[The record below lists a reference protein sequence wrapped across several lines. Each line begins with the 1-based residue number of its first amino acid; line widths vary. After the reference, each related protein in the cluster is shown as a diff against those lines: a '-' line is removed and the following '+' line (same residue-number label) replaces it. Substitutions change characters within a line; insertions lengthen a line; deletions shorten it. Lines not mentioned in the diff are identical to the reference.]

1 MNLAELRARLEAIEA
16 ERRAIH
22 EAAGSASLTDDQ
34 QTAWDGLDTE
44 ENSVR
49 EQVAAA
55 EEVEARAARVA
66 ESRARWGSVQVS
78 SRQDPFAALNGPA
91 TTRQQLV
98 GAIVQANEG
107 RDIDGDN
114 QRHFERLLNRHSR
127 QTGGREWALELLGRS
142 RPEYES
148 GFSKLMMGR
157 AELLTPEERTAMSS
171 GSNTNGG
178 YLLPTHLDPT
188 LILTNSGSSNIIR
201 GLARVV
207 TLTNGET
214 TWHGVTT
221 AGVTASWD
229 GELAEVS
236 DDSPTLGSV
245 SIATNVAQAFV
256 QGSIA
261 AFQDIANSL
270 TSDVMMLFA
279 DARDRLEGAAHATGL
294 GSSNQPKGIF
304 TACNAST
311 GVQVTST
318 TGATIGEVDI
328 HALYRAVPVRWR
340 KNAAW
345 LTNPLYSLA
354 VKRLGTAWSSSYSG
368 DLTQAVADK
377 WLNKP
382 VYESD
387 DAPTTQTTTALDNEI
402 IFGDLQSAYTIVDKP
417 GGMSVE
423 YVPHAVQHERQ
434 PARRPARLF
443 RVLADGCGCGQPG
456 RAPAAG
462 RQDQRLAQ
470 ERKPLGLAATSCPR
484 GLPRQPGLESNQ
496 LTEVLYG
503 LTVSMAGRPS
513 ARSSKPSCKPECLR
527 KCAGLVAGPDY
538 QERKDHDEDSA
549 RSACQHG
556 RPVRG
561 VRARAGRAR
570 GAQPGP
576 AVRRE

>member
-1 MNLAELRARLEAIEA
+1 
-16 ERRAIH
+16 
-22 EAAGSASLTDDQ
+22 
-34 QTAWDGLDTE
+34 
-44 ENSVR
+44 VR

-157 AELLTPEERTAMSS
+157 AELLTPEERTAMSV

-188 LILTNSGSSNIIR
+188 LILTNSGSSNMIR

-236 DDSPTLGSV
+236 DDTPTLGSV

-261 AFQDIANSL
+261 AFQDINSL

-311 GVQVTST
+311 ASRSPPPPVPPSARSTST
-318 TGATIGEVDI
+318 RCTGPSRCAGARTGCLADQPALQPGCEAARHGLVLVLLGRPDPGSGRQVAEQARLRVGRRAD
-328 HALYRAVPVRWR
+328 HADDHRARQR
-340 KNAAW
+340 D
-345 LTNPLYSLA
+345 PLR
-354 VKRLGTAWSSSYSG
+354 RLLELR
-368 DLTQAVADK
+368 DRRQARRHVGRVH
-377 WLNKP
+377 P
-382 VYESD
+382 
-387 DAPTTQTTTALDNEI
+387 AP
-402 IFGDLQSAYTIVDKP
+402 
-417 GGMSVE
+417 
-423 YVPHAVQHERQ
+423 VQHQRTTC
-434 PARRPARLF
+434 PT
-443 RVLADGCGCGQPG
+443 
-456 RAPAAG
+456 AG
-462 RQDQRLAQ
+462 
-470 ERKPLGLAATSCPR
+470 AATSRTGGRVPTRPTWRRSGCWSTRPPR
-484 GLPRQPGLESNQ
+484 KHDTAPTEGPGPL
-496 LTEVLYG
+496 
-503 LTVSMAGRPS
+503 AGPPRPS
-513 ARSSKPSCKPECLR
+513 ARSR
-527 KCAGLVAGPDY
+527 
-538 QERKDHDEDSA
+538 
-549 RSACQHG
+549 
-556 RPVRG
+556 
-561 VRARAGRAR
+561 RA
-570 GAQPGP
+570 
-576 AVRRE
+576 